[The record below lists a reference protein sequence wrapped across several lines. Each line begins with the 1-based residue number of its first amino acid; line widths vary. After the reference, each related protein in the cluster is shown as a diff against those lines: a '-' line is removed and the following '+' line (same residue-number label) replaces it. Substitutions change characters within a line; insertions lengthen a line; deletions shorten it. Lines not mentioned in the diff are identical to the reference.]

1 MQFIIHIMGSKTH
14 VLLRKKLIVFFGKFY
29 FVILINEKSL
39 QL

>member
-1 MQFIIHIMGSKTH
+1 MQFIIHIIGSKTH
-14 VLLRKKLIVFFGKFY
+14 VLLRKKIIFFLQIL